1 MATLL
6 ERLKRISSQASVSG
20 ATHSD
25 SPGGPT
31 TDLSGPAR
39 ALANPSASPAEAKA
53 PTTSATSGPS
63 GSASSASAALQSS
76 LESRLRALTASR
88 GSTLYAL
95 TWKARATPSGLLI
108 CALRASVRRTSVSA
122 STSSALPETGW
133 PTPVKSDGDG
143 GRTSRGASA
152 TGRTPDGRKVSVSLN
167 HVALMA
173 GWPTTGAKDG
183 DKSVRTFVGAAKEAE
198 RKGWTND
205 LCTAAHSV
213 LAGWGTP
220 TANTP
225 GGTPEQAIARKQG
238 LDCGAVATSLAHQ
251 AQLASG
257 WRSPMASDGERQDC
271 RLEGVVRRMKDPERS
286 IGLAM
291 QARLAV
297 SGATPIGSPAETTSN
312 GQLNPA
318 HSRWL
323 MGLPS
328 AWDDC
333 APTATPSSRK
343 SPRRSSGQ

>member
-6 ERLKRISSQASVSG
+6 ERLKRISSQASESG

-39 ALANPSASPAEAKA
+39 ALASPSASQAEAQES
-53 PTTSATSGPS
+53 TTSGISGQS

-122 STSSALPETGW
+122 CTSSALPET
-133 PTPVKSDGDG
+133 
-143 GRTSRGASA
+143 
-152 TGRTPDGRKVSVSLN
+152 
-167 HVALMA
+167 

-183 DKSVRTFVGAAKEAE
+183 DKSVRTFEGASKEAE

-205 LCTAAHSV
+205 LCTAAHSALAGWPTPQTSDSTGGGQAKRAMGETRHGSNLNDFAM

-251 AQLASG
+251 AQLAMDLL
-257 WRSPMASDGERQDC
+257 PRQ
-271 RLEGVVRRMKDPERS
+271 
-286 IGLAM
+286 AF
-291 QARLAV
+291 
-297 SGATPIGSPAETTSN
+297 GATPIGSPAETTSN

>member
-6 ERLKRISSQASVSG
+6 ERLKRISSLASESG

-39 ALANPSASPAEAKA
+39 ALASPSASQAEAQES
-53 PTTSATSGPS
+53 TTSDISGPS
-63 GSASSASAALQSS
+63 GSVSSASAALQSS

-108 CALRASVRRTSVSA
+108 CQLRASVRRTSVSA
-122 STSSALPETGW
+122 STSSESGW
-133 PTPVKSDGDG
+133 PTPTRQDGSSSG
-143 GRTSRGASA
+143 VAGYAKTA
-152 TGRTPDGRKVSVSLN
+152 THHTG
-167 HVALMA
+167 
-173 GWPTTGAKDG
+173 TTLTD
-183 DKSVRTFVGAAKEAE
+183 AA
-198 RKGWTND
+198 R
-205 LCTAAHSV
+205 

-251 AQLASG
+251 AQLAMGASG
-257 WRSPMASDGERQDC
+257 WATPSARDWKDTGDLSTSMKRRDGKERNDTVP
-271 RLEGVVRRMKDPERS
+271 R
-286 IGLAM
+286 
-291 QARLAV
+291 QAF
-297 SGATPIGSPAETTSN
+297 GATAIGSPAETASN

>member
-25 SPGGPT
+25 SRAGPT
-31 TDLSGPAR
+31 TGPCGPAV
-39 ALANPSASPAEAKA
+39 APASPSASPAEAKA
-53 PTTSATSGPS
+53 PTTRDTSGPS
-63 GSASSASAALQSS
+63 GSVSSASAALQSS
-76 LESRLRALTASR
+76 LESRLRHLTASR

-95 TWKARATPSGLLI
+95 TWKARVTPSGLLI

-183 DKSVRTFVGAAKEAE
+183 DKSVRTFVGAAKEAK

-220 TANTP
+220 QTSDST
-225 GGTPEQAIARKQG
+225 GGGQAF
-238 LDCGAVATSLAHQ
+238 
-251 AQLASG
+251 
-257 WRSPMASDGERQDC
+257 
-271 RLEGVVRRMKDPERS
+271 
-286 IGLAM
+286 
-291 QARLAV
+291 
-297 SGATPIGSPAETTSN
+297 GATPIGSPAETTSN

-343 SPRRSSGQ
+343 SPRRSSKP

>member
-6 ERLKRISSQASVSG
+6 ERLKRISSQASESG
-20 ATHSD
+20 ATPSD
-25 SPGGPT
+25 SRAGPT
-31 TDLSGPAR
+31 TDPSGPGA
-39 ALANPSASPAEAKA
+39 ALANPSASQAEAKA

-76 LESRLRALTASR
+76 LESRLRHLTASR

-95 TWKARATPSGLLI
+95 TWKARVTPSGLLI

-257 WRSPMASDGERQDC
+257 WASPTTRDWKDSPGMATHSTNPDGTERI
-271 RLEGVVRRMKDPERS
+271 RMDLLPR
-286 IGLAM
+286 
-291 QARLAV
+291 QAF
-297 SGATPIGSPAETTSN
+297 GATLIGSPAETASN

-343 SPRRSSGQ
+343 SPRRSSKP

>member
-39 ALANPSASPAEAKA
+39 APVSPSASPAEARA
-53 PTTSATSGPS
+53 PTTSVTSGLS
-63 GSASSASAALQSS
+63 GSVSSVSAALQSS

-133 PTPVKSDGDG
+133 PT
-143 GRTSRGASA
+143 
-152 TGRTPDGRKVSVSLN
+152 
-167 HVALMA
+167 
-173 GWPTTGAKDG
+173 TGAKDG
-183 DKSVRTFVGAAKEAE
+183 DKSVRTFEGAAKEAE

-213 LAGWGTP
+213 LAGWPTP
-220 TANTP
+220 MARNTT
-225 GGTPEQAIARKQG
+225 GASETETRQG
-238 LDCGAVATSLAHQ
+238 SADLQTV
-251 AQLASG
+251 SG
-257 WRSPMASDGERQDC
+257 WASPTTRDWKDSPGMATHSTNPDGSER
-271 RLEGVVRRMKDPERS
+271 VRMDLLPR
-286 IGLAM
+286 
-291 QARLAV
+291 QAF
-297 SGATPIGSPAETTSN
+297 GAAPIGSPVETASS

-323 MGLPS
+323 MGLPR

-343 SPRRSSGQ
+343 SPRRSSKP